1 MALLVGA
8 KAPDF
13 TLPGWSGTAEARF
26 TLSAERGH
34 PLVLAFYPG
43 DERLVCTRQLCAYSD
58 GLAELSTFGAV
69 VWGVS
74 PQDVASHR
82 SFAEGRRLTM
92 PLLADE
98 DREVAR
104 RYGVLGP
111 MGLRRSVFVVDASG
125 MIVWRRVVALNLT
138 FPSVSELRR
147 ALAEVEAVQR

>member
-1 MALLVGA
+1 MAILVGA

-13 TLPGWSGTAEARF
+13 TLPGWSGTAEAQF

-58 GLAELSTFGAV
+58 GLAELGSFGAA
-69 VWGVS
+69 VWAVS
-74 PQDVASHR
+74 PQNVDSHR
-82 SFAEGRRLTM
+82 TFAQGRRLTM

-104 RYGVLGP
+104 RYGIIGP
-111 MGLRRSVFVVDASG
+111 MGLRRSVFVIDASG
-125 MIVWRRVVALNLT
+125 TIAWRRVVALNLT
-138 FPSVSELRR
+138 FPSVAELRG
-147 ALAEVEAVQR
+147 ALAEVKAAA